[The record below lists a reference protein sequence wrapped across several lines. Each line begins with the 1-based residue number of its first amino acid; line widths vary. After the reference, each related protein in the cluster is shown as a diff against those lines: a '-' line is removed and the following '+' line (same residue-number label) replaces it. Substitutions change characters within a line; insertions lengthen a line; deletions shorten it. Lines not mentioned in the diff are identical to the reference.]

1 MLILSPQD
9 TGGRGVRRLGAWR
22 GGKMVER
29 RRDADLNWRTILWT
43 KFLSAFPG
51 TKPAPSRKTSRKII
65 ETFFVVSL
73 GRGCKKFRDNF
84 R

>member
-51 TKPAPSRKTSRKII
+51 TKPAPSRKTSRKFYRK
-65 ETFFVVSL
+65 FFGVSL
-73 GRGCKKFRDNF
+73 RRGCKNF
-84 R
+84 SG